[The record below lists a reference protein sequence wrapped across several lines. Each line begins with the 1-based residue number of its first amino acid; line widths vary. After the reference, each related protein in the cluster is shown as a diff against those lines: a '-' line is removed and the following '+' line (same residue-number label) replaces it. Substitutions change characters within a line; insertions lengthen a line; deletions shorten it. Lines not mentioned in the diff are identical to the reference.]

1 MPWLVRGR
9 AGSLERVSACSGFGL
24 ASFNDAILQMDDEF
38 SLLFTLRCCC
48 SCWRYGSVFS
58 PRYRRYYNLIVMD
71 VSVLVA
77 SVRLAKLSID
87 AIISQ

>member
-1 MPWLVRGR
+1 MMS
-9 AGSLERVSACSGFGL
+9 SL
-24 ASFNDAILQMDDEF
+24 F
-38 SLLFTLRCCC
+38 SLLCVVVVVVVVVVSGT
-48 SCWRYGSVFS
+48 WRDGSVFS